1 MFAKFIYMSNGRG
14 KVRIKKL
21 KNSTKVFDYYSQTI
35 GNVYE
40 SLQDYNPKKKKN
52 VNIVWWYESRYGS

>member
-1 MFAKFIYMSNGRG
+1 MFTKFIYMSNGRG

-40 SLQDYNPKKKKN
+40 TLEDYNPKKKKN
-52 VNIVWWYESRYGS
+52 VNIV